1 MCQLSA
7 GSFSVKVCLINRGN
21 NILSSH
27 CQAVRDIISRLLKE
41 KDIEVH
47 LGAEICQVEPEQ
59 KESKDINAT
68 ESRICLISTA
78 GTRFYCDDVIWC
90 TEAKGQV
97 GNWLR
102 ETSSVK
108 LACDEGGFVMV
119 KPTLQSIS
127 IPNIFA
133 AGDICNNLTYPRPK
147 AGKFRCLY
155 H

>member
-1 MCQLSA
+1 LYQLSD
-7 GSFSVKVCLINRGN
+7 GSFSVKLYLINRGN

-27 CQAVRDIISRLLKE
+27 CQAVRNIVCRLLRE
-41 KDIEVH
+41 KDIDVH
-47 LGAEICQVEPEQ
+47 LGAEICHVEHF
-59 KESKDINAT
+59 KESEDVNAM

-78 GTRFYCDDVIWC
+78 GSRFYCDDVIWC